1 MTPKVFSSFMKNVA
15 IPDRRTVAVFS
26 KPGMGKTSL
35 FEQIAADMN
44 MKLIIFHSSVMSPTD
59 LRGLGFAD
67 RKADGTAS
75 RAVWLSYGQFHE
87 ITQIK
92 EPCMALADDFGQTPE
107 SVQKGWMQV
116 WGQKELNGVKIPD
129 NVVFGIASNTMSDY
143 SGVVPILHAIK
154 ERWDTMVDL
163 EYEMEDHIEWLW
175 KQDACVESIY
185 YIKFQGAGLIREA
198 KPTKDFVNIP
208 SPRTVYKL
216 DRWVK
221 KWAEIMSMFAGQRHQ
236 EEKANSFL
244 TEIGEG
250 IVGKGYITAFMNFR
264 RIYMHLPNLDEIIEK
279 PTSFPV
285 PTETDIRIALE
296 GALVNKA
303 NLKNF
308 DAIYAFLKRLDAD
321 ESTATMMDV
330 AQVKPELKKTKAFI
344 DWATKNANYL
354 ID

>member
-35 FEQIAADMN
+35 FQQIMEELR
-44 MKLIIFHSSVMSPTD
+44 MKLYIFHTSVNSPTD
-59 LRGLGFAD
+59 MRGLGFAD
-67 RKADGTAS
+67 RKADGTADK
-75 RAVWLSYGQFHE
+75 AVWLPYGDLYE
-87 ITQIK
+87 ICKVQ
-92 EPCMALADDFGQTPE
+92 EPAFALFDDFGQTPE
-107 SVQKGWMQV
+107 STQKATMQLF
-116 WGQKELNGVKIPD
+116 GARELNGMRISD
-129 NVVFGIASNTMSDY
+129 FVVFGVASNSMTDY

-175 KQDACVESIY
+175 KQDAAVETIY

-208 SPRTVYKL
+208 SPRTVFKL

-221 KWAEIMSMFAGQRHQ
+221 KWNEIMSMFAGQRHQ

-244 TEIGEG
+244 TEVGEG

-279 PTSFPV
+279 PTTHPI
-285 PTETDIRIALE
+285 PNETDIRIALE

-303 NLKNF
+303 NIKNM

-321 ESTATMMDV
+321 ESTAAMMDI
-330 AQVKPELKKTKAFI
+330 AQIKPELKKTKSFN
-344 DWATKNANYL
+344 DWAVKNANYL